1 MKKDWFVAIAVLVLF
16 WIASSS
22 RFVVHLSLM
31 DWVLIVVVGFAG
43 IIFLSR
49 RLP

>member
-1 MKKDWFVAIAVLVLF
+1 MKKDWIVAIAVLVLF

-31 DWVLIVVVGFAG
+31 EWALIVAVGFAG
-43 IIFLSR
+43 LIFLAR
-49 RLP
+49 RIV